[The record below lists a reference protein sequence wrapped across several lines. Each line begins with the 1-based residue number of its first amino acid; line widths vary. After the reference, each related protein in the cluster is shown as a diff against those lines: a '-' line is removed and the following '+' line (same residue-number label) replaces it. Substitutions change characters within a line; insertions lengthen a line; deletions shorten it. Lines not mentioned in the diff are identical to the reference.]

1 MATQFEIGQIFEG
14 TYPPEA
20 ASFCNSRGDCFIK
33 EIERQ
38 GSTRRFQITATPQP
52 SLDELKQQKLA
63 QLEQAFLAWYEKGAV
78 VKSSLGFT
86 ADSDARSMM
95 DVSGLVTTLEA
106 VPAESRSTVAF
117 MDSSNAPH
125 ELTLDQVK
133 TLQLEIIQN
142 GQSAYQQK
150 WQLRS
155 AIESAE
161 DKETL
166 EGIEIRFKAEDFS
179 AKESSTLA
187 KVGI

>member
-1 MATQFEIGQIFEG
+1 MATFEIGQIFEG
-14 TYPPEA
+14 VYPPEA
-20 ASFCNSRGDCFIK
+20 AAFCNSRGDCFIK

-52 SLDELKQQKLA
+52 SLDELKEQKLA
-63 QLEQAFLAWYEKGAV
+63 QLEQAFLAWYEKGAT

-106 VPAESRSTVAF
+106 TPEESRSTVAF
-117 MDSSNAPH
+117 MDSSNQPH
-125 ELTLDQVK
+125 ALTLDQMK
-133 TLQLEIIQN
+133 ILQLEIIRN

-150 WQLRS
+150 WALRTQ
-155 AIESAE
+155 IENAE
-161 DKETL
+161 DAEAL
-166 EGIEIRFKAEDFS
+166 ERIEISFKAEDFS

>member
-1 MATQFEIGQIFEG
+1 MATFEIGQIFEG

-20 ASFCNSRGDCFIK
+20 ASFCNRRGDCFIK

-38 GSTRRFQITATPQP
+38 GSIRRFQITATPQP
-52 SLDELKQQKLA
+52 TLEELKQQKLA
-63 QLEQAFLAWYEKGAV
+63 QLETAFLAWYEKGAV

-117 MDSSNAPH
+117 MDSSNEPH

-142 GQSAYQQK
+142 GQSAYTQK
-150 WQLRS
+150 WTLRTQ
-155 AIESAE
+155 IEEAQDAE
-161 DKETL
+161 AL
-166 EGIEIRFKAEDFS
+166 EGIEIKFEPADFS
-179 AKESSTLA
+179 KETEA
-187 KVGI
+187 

>member
-1 MATQFEIGQIFEG
+1 MATFEIGQIFEG

-52 SLDELKQQKLA
+52 TLEELKQQKLA
-63 QLEQAFLAWYEKGAV
+63 QLEQAFLSWYEKGAT

-117 MDSSNAPH
+117 MDSSNEPH
-125 ELTLDQVK
+125 MLTLDQVK

-150 WQLRS
+150 WALRTQ
-155 AIESAE
+155 IEEAQDAE
-161 DKETL
+161 AL
-166 EGIEIRFKAEDFS
+166 EGIEISFKAEDFS
-179 AKESSTLA
+179 AKESLTLA

>member
-20 ASFCNSRGDCFIK
+20 ASFCNRRGDCFIK

-52 SLDELKQQKLA
+52 TLEELKQQKLA
-63 QLEQAFLAWYEKGAV
+63 QLETAFLDWYEKGAT

-117 MDSSNAPH
+117 MDSSNEPH
-125 ELTLDQVK
+125 MLTLDQVK

-150 WQLRS
+150 WQFRTQ
-155 AIESAE
+155 IEEAQDAE
-161 DKETL
+161 SIDE
-166 EGIEIRFKAEDFS
+166 IEVVFTPSDFS
-179 AKESSTLA
+179 SGAEA
-187 KVGI
+187 